1 MRNATPDA
9 INWETVAWN
18 DIIPRLLLFARR
30 RRDRFEAG
38 THLPLEEDLVSSA
51 IEKTIAGTRV
61 WEPERVGLLEH
72 LFGVI
77 RSDLYNEVRKSRSH
91 ISEDVTAERFASLL
105 PSSKPTPEDVAENR
119 SVLTVFLK
127 ELQAKDQQVYEWFSL
142 VGLYGLAEADIQSTL
157 GVSKTDVAKMR
168 RRLRR
173 YIDDF
178 VEEETTHEHEKG

>member
-1 MRNATPDA
+1 MRNASADA

-30 RRDRFEAG
+30 RRDRFAAG
-38 THLPLEEDLVSSA
+38 VHLPSEEDLVSGA
-51 IEKTIAGTRV
+51 IEKTIAGTRM

-77 RSDLYNEVRKSRSH
+77 RSDLFNEVRKARAH
-91 ISEDVTAERFASLL
+91 ISYDVTAEQFASLL
-105 PSSKPTPEDVAENR
+105 SSSEPTPEDVVSNQ
-119 SVLTVFLK
+119 SVLTAFLT
-127 ELQAKDQQVYEWFSL
+127 EIHAKDQQVYDWFSL
-142 VGLYGLAEADIQSTL
+142 VSLYGLSEVDIQSTL
-157 GVSKTDVAKMR
+157 GVSKVDVAKMR

-178 VEEETTHEHEKG
+178 VEEESTNVHEKG